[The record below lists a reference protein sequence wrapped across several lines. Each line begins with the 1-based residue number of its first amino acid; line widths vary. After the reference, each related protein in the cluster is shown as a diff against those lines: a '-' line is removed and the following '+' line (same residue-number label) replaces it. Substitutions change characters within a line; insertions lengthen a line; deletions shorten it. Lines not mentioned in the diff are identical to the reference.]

1 MAGALDG
8 KVAVITG
15 SAKGIGRMVAGAYA
29 REGAKVVLADV
40 DESRLKV
47 TADEIGS
54 SALAVVTDVTDEESV
69 RQCMARAAQHFGG
82 IDILVN
88 DAGIV
93 PHFQWGVPKWP
104 RVRDMENSFW
114 ERVQG
119 VNLGGT
125 FRCTKHA
132 LPYIEQRGGGH
143 VISLHGGGGER
154 SVAYTTT
161 KEAIRVFTRYVAV
174 EERPANVCLV
184 CVSPGSA
191 IATEDAPDDARQ
203 RLPGPETLEPLFL
216 LAAQAPM
223 DLSGKTVRLKDDAL
237 EVMPDWI

>member
-1 MAGALDG
+1 MGALDG

-15 SAKGIGRMVAGAYA
+15 SAKGIGRMVARAYA
-29 REGAKVVLADV
+29 REGARVVLADV
-40 DESRLKV
+40 DEPRMKA
-47 TADEIGS
+47 TAGEIGS
-54 SALAVVTDVTDEESV
+54 AALPIVTDVTNEESV
-69 RQCMARAAQHFGG
+69 RQCMARAAEQLGG

-93 PHFQWGVPKWP
+93 PHFNWGVPRWP
-104 RVRDMENSFW
+104 RIRDMENAFW
-114 ERVQG
+114 EKVQG

-174 EERPANVCLV
+174 EERPANVCLI

-191 IATEDAPDDARQ
+191 IATEDAPEEARG

-223 DLSGKTVRLKDDAL
+223 DLSGKTVRLVDGKL
-237 EVMPDWI
+237 EAMPDWF